1 VVVVVVVV
9 DMVNMVVGVLWVFTI
24 PGPDCSLLFQMLRY
38 FLGLFVSVRMSADLC
53 PFWVHN
59 FFETKVLV

>member
-24 PGPDCSLLFQMLRY
+24 PGPDLQFTIPDVAVLFRFICVCSHE
-38 FLGLFVSVRMSADLC
+38 C
-53 PFWVHN
+53 
-59 FFETKVLV
+59 